1 FKDSRVQ
8 TAVLH
13 AAPWADMVDEVFG
26 DPNLPVMTELD
37 GQEIDARKMDYDPDR
52 ALEMLAEAGYPN
64 GFGATLLVP
73 QGDEQLV
80 AMGDWLASILG
91 EVGIDAGY
99 REVPAAD
106 ARATMAKLV
115 AAGEAVLWL
124 SRQ

>member
-1 FKDSRVQ
+1 
-8 TAVLH
+8 AVLH
-13 AAPWADMVDEVFG
+13 AAPWADMVGEIFD

-37 GQEIDARKMDYDPDR
+37 GQQIDARKMDYDPDR
-52 ALEMLAEAGYPN
+52 AREMMAEAGYPD

-73 QGDEQLV
+73 QGDDQLV

-99 REVPAAD
+99 NEVPAAD
-106 ARATMAKLV
+106 ARDVMDEYV